1 MKKICQLSEI
11 EDGQAHA
18 YPHPEKNKRSILI
31 ARMGNEAFAFLN
43 MCPHMGVELQFQD
56 NKFMSF
62 DGSQIQCAMHGAL
75 FDLPSGYCNWG
86 PCSGRSLIPVAIEIK
101 EGEIFL
107 GTNVNHSK

>member
-18 YPHPEKNKRSILI
+18 YPHPEKENRSVIV

-43 MCPHMGVELQFQD
+43 MCPHMGVELQFQE

-75 FDLPSGYCNWG
+75 FDIPSGYCNWG
-86 PCSGRSLIPVAIEIK
+86 PCSGQSLIPISIIV
-101 EGEIFL
+101 EGDMVYFNAETANPL
-107 GTNVNHSK
+107 